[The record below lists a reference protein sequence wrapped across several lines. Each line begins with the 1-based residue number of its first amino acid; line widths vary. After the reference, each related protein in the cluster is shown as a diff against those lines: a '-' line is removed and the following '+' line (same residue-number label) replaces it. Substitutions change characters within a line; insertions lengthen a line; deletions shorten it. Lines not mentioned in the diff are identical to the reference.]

1 MARVFSTYVF
11 TAVMLL
17 SQLGLPLQLHYCK
30 GMLESVSV
38 FFSSGCEHHAE
49 PPVTISKKSCC
60 QAEAPTGC
68 EATDNGCC
76 DDELKFISQD
86 ITLVLS
92 QIVKWTDVQ
101 QIWPT
106 TVLPEISDDQS
117 GEDHHLFLHAGT
129 DSGPPIYILQ
139 HALIFYG

>member
-1 MARVFSTYVF
+1 MIRIFSTYVF
-11 TAVMLL
+11 TSVMLL
-17 SQLGLPLQLHYCK
+17 SQVGLPLQLHYCK

-49 PPVTISKKSCC
+49 PPTISKKSCC
-60 QAEAPTGC
+60 EADAPSGC

-86 ITLVLS
+86 FNLVPS
-92 QIVKWTDVQ
+92 QTVKWADAP
-101 QIWPT
+101 QIRQT
-106 TVLPEISDDQS
+106 SLLPEFSEHQACA
-117 GEDHHLFLHAGT
+117 DHNLILHAGT

>member
-1 MARVFSTYVF
+1 MTRVFSTYIF

-17 SQLGLPLQLHYCK
+17 SQLGVPLQLHYCK

-38 FFSSGCEHHAE
+38 FFSSGCAHHEE
-49 PPVTISKKSCC
+49 PPTKISKKSCC
-60 QAEAPTGC
+60 EADAPSGC

-86 ITLVLS
+86 LTLVPS
-92 QIVKWTDVQ
+92 QTVKWADAPQMWQTSL
-101 QIWPT
+101 
-106 TVLPEISDDQS
+106 LPDFSEDQA
-117 GEDHHLFLHAGT
+117 GVDHHLFLHAGT

-139 HALIFYG
+139 HALIFYD